1 MAAWLIWT
9 LSGLVALGAEMLVP
23 GAYLLWVGTAA
34 IGTGLAEAAL
44 DPPFWASCVIFLAL
58 LAGGVTFSLKR
69 GRPKPTH
76 RLNTADSGL
85 AGRIGVMLAPDN
97 AGQRVRIGD
106 SDWAARLP
114 RDVPGQPPIGAR
126 VRVEAVDGTIL
137 VVRPEQGPSQ
147 AKHDVA

>member
-34 IGTGLAEAAL
+34 IGAGLAEAAI
-44 DPPFWASCVIFLAL
+44 DPPFWATCAIFLGL

-69 GRPKPTH
+69 PRAKPTH

-97 AGQRVRIGD
+97 AGPRVRIGD
-106 SDWAARLP
+106 SDWGARLP
-114 RDVPGQPPIGAR
+114 RDITEPPPVGAR

-137 VVRPEQGPSQ
+137 VVRPEHAA